1 MSIHNNVV
9 YKLADKMQGPPQVDP
24 PNPEIFESMGADNI
38 VDMLEDFY
46 LELEQSSIR
55 DMFPEDMKSASR
67 KSAAF
72 FIGLC
77 GGPPIYHQLYGHPR
91 LRQRHMPFPI
101 TKDSQV
107 VWLECFKKIL
117 QSAPEKYQFPKQ
129 HLEGFINFL
138 DGFSPWMINS

>member
-1 MSIHNNVV
+1 
-9 YKLADKMQGPPQVDP
+9 MQGPPQVDP
-24 PNPEIFESMGADNI
+24 PNPQIFESMGADNI

-46 LELEQSSIR
+46 LLLEKSEIR
-55 DMFPEDMKSASR
+55 DMFPQDMKSASR

-101 TKDSQV
+101 TPESQL
-107 VWLECFKKIL
+107 VWLDCFKEIL
-117 QSAPEKYQFPKQ
+117 KDAPEKYQFPEE
-129 HLEGFINFL
+129 HLDGFIKFL
-138 DGFSPWMINS
+138 EGFSPWMINS